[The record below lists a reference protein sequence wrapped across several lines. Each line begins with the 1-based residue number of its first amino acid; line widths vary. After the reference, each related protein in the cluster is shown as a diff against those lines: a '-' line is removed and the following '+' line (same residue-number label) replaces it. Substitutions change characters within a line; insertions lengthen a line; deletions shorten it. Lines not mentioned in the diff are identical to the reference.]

1 MTYSDTWRALREQR
15 AYERDVEAHG
25 VEALIEP
32 YVAPTIPEQRQP
44 DGPGK
49 SS

>member
-1 MTYSDTWRALREQR
+1 MSYSDTWRALREQR
-15 AYERDVEAHG
+15 AYEREVKAHG

-32 YVAPTIPEQRQP
+32 YVEPQIPEQRQP
-44 DGPGK
+44 DDPRR